1 MGNIQSL
8 PDDGQWSSK
17 ISMEVMEKYLRP
29 TTEYSLKIL
38 RQYFERY
45 RLFVKHNPLLVSEIE
60 SALYWISYLLATT
73 RFHNSRIIS
82 ELLSSC
88 SSLLTLFD
96 DSLLRRS
103 YGLSSTNQQNTKSTI
118 YAFHLILQFIEYVQ
132 VFVELT
138 AVQLYGRYGKWL
150 VISIIEII
158 KASIRLLLLFYYQQG
173 LTRRQY
179 LMPLNRLHEFERF
192 QMKHKFQPQQQQQ
205 TDSSSP
211 RSSVDEAIVIPDDDD
226 EVIIPDDDNI
236 VHHNNLEPDET
247 QLFRLKS
254 SGRIIRNIGQAP
266 PKEKRT
272 WLTPQQQQRLRRLFQ
287 KNHRSSPTVTQLNQR
302 RLIGELLHILR
313 PVIHLTTGAIVG
325 GVEDHW
331 TPYMVSLGLDV
342 ISLRLLQG
350 SNFYSSNDKNLFGL
364 INCNDDKDNGV
375 DMDVDHIWNW
385 SERLEIQRR
394 YLSLLMYL
402 LRSPFYDQ
410 YTKQRLLRLISL
422 FANYIPLFGRLCRPL
437 IRVLPEWQQI
447 YFYVWN

>member
-1 MGNIQSL
+1 MGNTQSL
-8 PDDGQWSSK
+8 PDDGPLKMSA
-17 ISMEVMEKYLRP
+17 EVVDKYLRP

-38 RQYFERY
+38 RTYFERY

-73 RFHNSRIIS
+73 KFHNSRIIS

-103 YGLSSTNQQNTKSTI
+103 YGLATTNANTSVHT
-118 YAFHLILQFIEYVQ
+118 FHMVLQFIEYIQ

-173 LTRRQY
+173 LTHHQY
-179 LMPLNRLHEFERF
+179 LMPLNRLHEFEQY
-192 QMKHKFQPQQQQQ
+192 QMKQKFNQQQRQSQ
-205 TDSSSP
+205 SAVDASS
-211 RSSVDEAIVIPDDDD
+211 RSSVDEAIVMQDDEEEEVVVPDDGG
-226 EVIIPDDDNI
+226 NS
-236 VHHNNLEPDET
+236 HNHPFMEPNET

-254 SGRIIRNIGQAP
+254 SGRLIRNIGQAP
-266 PKEKRT
+266 AKEKRT
-272 WLTPQQQQRLRRLFQ
+272 WLTPQQQQRLQRLLQ

-302 RLIGELLHILR
+302 RLIGELLHVLR

-325 GVEDHW
+325 GVQDHW
-331 TPYMVSLGLDV
+331 TPYLVSLGLDV
-342 ISLRLLQG
+342 ISLRLLR
-350 SNFYSSNDKNLFGL
+350 SSSSSNDNNLFGL
-364 INCNDDKDNGV
+364 IMKFNNGSSN
-375 DMDVDHIWNW
+375 DVDEMWNW

-394 YLSLLMYL
+394 HLLLLMYL
-402 LRSPFYDQ
+402 LRGPFYDQ

-437 IRVLPEWQQI
+437 IRALPEWQQV